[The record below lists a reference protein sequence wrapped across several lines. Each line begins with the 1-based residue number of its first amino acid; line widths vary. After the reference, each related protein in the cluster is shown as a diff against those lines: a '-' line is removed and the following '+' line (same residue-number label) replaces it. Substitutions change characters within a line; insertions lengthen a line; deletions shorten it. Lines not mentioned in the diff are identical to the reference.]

1 MAMTDPFEPARRR
14 KRRIGWYLVAVGAF
28 LALRELVEG
37 SPITNLATNLATL
50 AAIGVSVGL
59 IAWGRYWI
67 VSNPKGPFSPAA
79 ASSATPRESVLL
91 GGRPCRCSPRHSD
104 CSARTQATETPSH
117 RATRRARRGFDRERS
132 RRPTQYRRSQDTRG
146 WRLSTLGRS
155 GRGPAARGP
164 PSASEGH
171 SRAAE

>member
-59 IAWGRYWI
+59 IVWGWYWI
-67 VSNPKGPFSPAA
+67 VSNPKGPF
-79 ASSATPRESVLL
+79 
-91 GGRPCRCSPRHSD
+91 
-104 CSARTQATETPSH
+104 
-117 RATRRARRGFDRERS
+117 
-132 RRPTQYRRSQDTRG
+132 
-146 WRLSTLGRS
+146 
-155 GRGPAARGP
+155 
-164 PSASEGH
+164 
-171 SRAAE
+171 